1 MLTLSVVTFPPNFN
15 DSRDGASTASLDSLF
30 QHHTIFSVKNFPL
43 TFILSVSAFSLKP
56 LPLLSLST
64 IEKVDFLPVYH
75 LSWIVESQQNFFS
88 LIWSYWP
95 KKWISY
101 LYTAHNAI
109 FSRIQIYSQILVNTN
124 KKTNQ
129 PRKPPPLTK
138 KASKNLLQQQ
148 K

>member
-95 KKWISY
+95 KKRVSY

-124 KKTNQ
+124 KKNE
-129 PRKPPPLTK
+129 PTK
-138 KASKNLLQQQ
+138 KTTNTNEKSL
-148 K
+148 

>member
-124 KKTNQ
+124 KKNE
-129 PRKPPPLTK
+129 PTK
-138 KASKNLLQQQ
+138 KTTTTNEKSL
-148 K
+148 